1 MEEEATLQDA
11 ERQKQLEDRRQF
23 REDALLDFAAFESS
37 IVRIQLLLT
46 SNTKERERYA
56 AEKLK
61 IQVTAQAVRD
71 NTNELRV
78 QLEEAQKTLA
88 LRKEYD
94 ELAEKITSNRMLRPR
109 EDQHANLDK
118 LNAEIA
124 GLEREGQEYA
134 RTWAERRQQF
144 GKIIEEGMQL
154 RRLIRDEKEEVERRE
169 GMEDSGDDGEDGEA
183 GSVRGRSSGFGTPMQ
198 TDGGGTPLHP
208 SLSQLE
214 QHRETG
220 QKVAA
225 AGLAVAEPVPRTKT
239 PLRTIQNA
247 EDEEEGE
254 GKESQRPDRVEDE
267 EMAEDGEV
275 SGEVE
280 SLLSSAPTDN
290 DVMVDVDDSE
300 RLEKGGEARNGT
312 NGVMDTS

>member
-1 MEEEATLQDA
+1 M
-11 ERQKQLEDRRQF
+11 
-23 REDALLDFAAFESS
+23 
-37 IVRIQLLLT
+37 RIQLLLT

-61 IQVTAQAVRD
+61 IQVTAQSVRD
-71 NTNELRV
+71 NTNELRM

-124 GLEREGQEYA
+124 ELEREGQEYA
-134 RTWAERRQQF
+134 QTWAERRQQF
-144 GKIIEEGMQL
+144 GRIIEEGMQL

-183 GSVRGRSSGFGTPMQ
+183 GSLRGRSSGFATPMQ
-198 TDGGGTPLHP
+198 TDDGGTPLHP
-208 SLSQLE
+208 LLLQLE
-214 QHRETG
+214 QHRESG
-220 QKVAA
+220 QKAA
-225 AGLAVAEPVPRTKT
+225 ATGLAVAEPVSRTKT
-239 PLRTIQNA
+239 PLKIIQNA
-247 EDEEEGE
+247 EDAEEGE
-254 GKESQRPDRVEDE
+254 EKESQTPDPIEDE

-280 SLLSSAPTDN
+280 SSLSSAPTDN
-290 DVMVDVDDSE
+290 DAMVDIDDSE
-300 RLEKGGEARNGT
+300 TLEKVHGVRNVA

>member
-1 MEEEATLQDA
+1 MEEVAALQDA
-11 ERQKQLEDRRQF
+11 ESQKQLEDRRQF

-46 SNTKERERYA
+46 NNTEERKRYA

-78 QLEEAQKTLA
+78 QLEDAQKTLA

-94 ELAEKITSNRMLRPR
+94 ELAEKITNNRMLRPR

-124 GLEREGQEYA
+124 GLEMEGQEYA
-134 RTWAERRQQF
+134 QTWTERRQQF
-144 GKIIEEGMQL
+144 GRIIEEGMQL

-183 GSVRGRSSGFGTPMQ
+183 GSVRGRSSGFATPMQ

-208 SLSQLE
+208 SLSHLE

-220 QKVAA
+220 QKAAA
-225 AGLAVAEPVPRTKT
+225 AGLTVAEQIPRAKT
-239 PLRTIQNA
+239 PLRIIHNA
-247 EDEEEGE
+247 EGGEEE
-254 GKESQRPDRVEDE
+254 GKESQRPYLVEDD

-275 SGEVE
+275 SGEAE
-280 SLLSSAPTDN
+280 SSLSSAPTDN

-300 RLEKGGEARNGT
+300 RLGKGDEVRNGA